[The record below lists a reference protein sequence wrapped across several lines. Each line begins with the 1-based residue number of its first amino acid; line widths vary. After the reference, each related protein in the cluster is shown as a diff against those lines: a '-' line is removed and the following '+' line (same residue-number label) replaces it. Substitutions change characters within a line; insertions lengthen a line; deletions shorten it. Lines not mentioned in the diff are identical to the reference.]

1 MPIGNTQIKYCHFR
15 KTREKK
21 TTTTQTHKIN
31 NKKMQR
37 NIYEAQ
43 YHNQIEIIAKLLLK
57 STYFDATV
65 TKLVELVDVVDVCDL
80 QCNVHQATKN

>member
-1 MPIGNTQIKYCHFR
+1 
-15 KTREKK
+15 
-21 TTTTQTHKIN
+21 
-31 NKKMQR
+31 MQR

-43 YHNQIEIIAKLLLK
+43 YHNQIKIIAKLLLK

-65 TKLVELVDVVDVCDL
+65 TKLVELVDVVDVVDVCDL